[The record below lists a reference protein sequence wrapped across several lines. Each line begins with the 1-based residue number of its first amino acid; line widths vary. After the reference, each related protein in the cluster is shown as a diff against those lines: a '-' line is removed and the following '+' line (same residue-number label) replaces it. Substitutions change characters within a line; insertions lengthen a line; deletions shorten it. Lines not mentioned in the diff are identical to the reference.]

1 MPKSRLI
8 GLNMDWRDLAST
20 AVYAD
25 ITTENESI
33 WKRIDG
39 VDVEFIGAFLTAHLS
54 LEKYIS
60 DYLRLRYP
68 SLAWDNAK
76 LTFSQKISLIQNEPT
91 QAPYNEIYIRIK
103 DFNSIR
109 NKISHE
115 LNYRITEKEKSKFID
130 FYVKISKSNQSKP
143 EIDSDNMADLLK
155 FFVMIA
161 QSYFASLISH
171 YHYDNIG
178 RKTDNIR

>member
-1 MPKSRLI
+1 
-8 GLNMDWRDLAST
+8 MDWKDLAST
-20 AVYAD
+20 AVYAG
-25 ITTENESI
+25 ITAENESI
-33 WKRIDG
+33 WKRVDG

-68 SLAWDNAK
+68 SLSWDDAK
-76 LTFSQKISLIQNEPT
+76 LTFSQKISLIQNE
-91 QAPYNEIYIRIK
+91 QAKAPYNEIYIRIK

-115 LNYRITEKEKSKFID
+115 LNYRITDKEKNKFID
-130 FYVKISKSNQSKP
+130 FYVKITKSTQSKP
-143 EIDSDNMADLLK
+143 EINLDNTVDLLN
-155 FFVMIA
+155 FFVMIT

-171 YHYDNIG
+171 YHYDKMD
-178 RKTDNIR
+178 RKKNNIR